1 MRFKLVEFCE
11 MKLATPVLNAVLMT
25 VLIGGCA
32 TVAQDTQPIVATSI
46 TTQTT
51 STSDSTPTT
60 QTTPATQTNS
70 PSTNSLAPVTS
81 QTVLAASTTTLP
93 IASVS
98 TTKLTTTTV
107 ASSNRPKLSVSQTTN
122 LNPNGTS
129 VTVRGTGYDISKG
142 VYVIVCTQAAPGPQ
156 STCVGGVN
164 IDGSSASSVWINSQP
179 PSYAV
184 GLTTAFQP
192 DGSFSVVL
200 LVVAKSGALDCT
212 VVKCGVV
219 TRSDHL
225 RYTDR
230 TQDVF
235 VPITFNANQ

>member
-1 MRFKLVEFCE
+1 
-11 MKLATPVLNAVLMT
+11 MKLATPVLIA

-46 TTQTT
+46 TVQTT
-51 STSDSTPTT
+51 STSNSTPTT
-60 QTTPATQTNS
+60 QTTQTTQSNS
-70 PSTNSLAPVTS
+70 SSTSTLAPAAS
-81 QTVLAASTTTLP
+81 QTVLTASTTTLP
-93 IASVS
+93 RTSVS

-107 ASSNRPKLSVSQTTN
+107 GSTSRPKLSVSQTMN

-129 VTVRGTGYDISKG
+129 VTVRGTGYDITKG

-156 STCVGGVN
+156 STCVGGIN

-179 PSYAV
+179 PSYAA

-212 VVKCGVV
+212 VLKCGVV

-235 VPITFNANQ
+235 VPITFNAN

>member
-1 MRFKLVEFCE
+1 
-11 MKLATPVLNAVLMT
+11 MT

-32 TVAQDTQPIVATSI
+32 TVAQDTQPKVATSI
-46 TTQTT
+46 TVQTT
-51 STSDSTPTT
+51 SPSTSTLVPKVP
-60 QTTPATQTNS
+60 QTTLKA
-70 PSTNSLAPVTS
+70 L
-81 QTVLAASTTTLP
+81 TTTLP
-93 IASVS
+93 LASVS
-98 TTKLTTTTV
+98 TTKPTTTTV
-107 ASSNRPKLSVSQTTN
+107 ASAIRPKLSVSQTTN

-179 PSYAV
+179 PSYAL

-200 LVVAKSGALDCT
+200 SVVAKSGALDCT
-212 VVKCGVV
+212 VLKCGVV

-235 VPITFNANQ
+235 VPITFNTN

>member
-1 MRFKLVEFCE
+1 
-11 MKLATPVLNAVLMT
+11 MKLATPVLNAVLMS

-32 TVAQDTQPIVATSI
+32 TVAQDTQPKVATSI
-46 TTQTT
+46 TVQTT
-51 STSDSTPTT
+51 SPSTSTIVPKVP
-60 QTTPATQTNS
+60 QTTLKA
-70 PSTNSLAPVTS
+70 L
-81 QTVLAASTTTLP
+81 TTTLP
-93 IASVS
+93 LASVS
-98 TTKLTTTTV
+98 TTKPTTTTV
-107 ASSNRPKLSVSQTTN
+107 ASAIRPKLSVSQTTN

-200 LVVAKSGALDCT
+200 SVVAKSGALDCT

-235 VPITFNANQ
+235 VPITFNAN

>member
-11 MKLATPVLNAVLMT
+11 MKLATPVMNTVLMS

-32 TVAQDTQPIVATSI
+32 TVAQDTQPKVATSI
-46 TTQTT
+46 TVQTT
-51 STSDSTPTT
+51 SLSTSTLVPKVP
-60 QTTPATQTNS
+60 QTTLKA
-70 PSTNSLAPVTS
+70 L
-81 QTVLAASTTTLP
+81 TTTLP
-93 IASVS
+93 LASVS
-98 TTKLTTTTV
+98 TTKPTTTTV
-107 ASSNRPKLSVSQTTN
+107 ASAIRPKLSVSQTTN

-179 PSYAV
+179 PSYAL

-200 LVVAKSGALDCT
+200 SVVAKSGALDCT
-212 VVKCGVV
+212 VLKCGVV

-235 VPITFNANQ
+235 VPITFNTN

>member
-1 MRFKLVEFCE
+1 
-11 MKLATPVLNAVLMT
+11 MKLATPVLNAVLMS

-32 TVAQDTQPIVATSI
+32 AVAQDTQPKVATSI
-46 TTQTT
+46 TVQTT
-51 STSDSTPTT
+51 SPSTSTLVPKVP
-60 QTTPATQTNS
+60 QTTLKA
-70 PSTNSLAPVTS
+70 L
-81 QTVLAASTTTLP
+81 TTTLP
-93 IASVS
+93 LASVS
-98 TTKLTTTTV
+98 TTKPTTTTV
-107 ASSNRPKLSVSQTTN
+107 ASAIRPKLSVSQTTN

-200 LVVAKSGALDCT
+200 SVVAKSGALDCT

-235 VPITFNANQ
+235 VPIIFNTN

>member
-1 MRFKLVEFCE
+1 
-11 MKLATPVLNAVLMT
+11 MKLATPVLNAVLMS

-32 TVAQDTQPIVATSI
+32 TVAQDTQPKVATSI
-46 TTQTT
+46 TVQTT
-51 STSDSTPTT
+51 SPSTSTIVPKVP
-60 QTTPATQTNS
+60 QTTLKA
-70 PSTNSLAPVTS
+70 L
-81 QTVLAASTTTLP
+81 TTTLP
-93 IASVS
+93 LASVS
-98 TTKLTTTTV
+98 TTKPTTTTV
-107 ASSNRPKLSVSQTTN
+107 ASAIQPKLSVSQTTN

-129 VTVRGTGYDISKG
+129 VTVRGTGYNISKG

-200 LVVAKSGALDCT
+200 SVVAKSGALDCT

-235 VPITFNANQ
+235 VPISFNTN

>member
-1 MRFKLVEFCE
+1 MS
-11 MKLATPVLNAVLMT
+11 

-32 TVAQDTQPIVATSI
+32 TVAQDTQPKVATSI
-46 TTQTT
+46 TVQTT
-51 STSDSTPTT
+51 SQGTSTLVPKVP
-60 QTTPATQTNS
+60 QTTLKA
-70 PSTNSLAPVTS
+70 L
-81 QTVLAASTTTLP
+81 TTTLP
-93 IASVS
+93 LASVS
-98 TTKLTTTTV
+98 TTKPTTTTV
-107 ASSNRPKLSVSQTTN
+107 ASAIRPKLSVSQTTN

-179 PSYAV
+179 PSYAL

-200 LVVAKSGALDCT
+200 SVVAKSGALDCT
-212 VVKCGVV
+212 VLKCGVV

-235 VPITFNANQ
+235 VPITFNTN

>member
-1 MRFKLVEFCE
+1 
-11 MKLATPVLNAVLMT
+11 MKLATPVMNTVLMS

-32 TVAQDTQPIVATSI
+32 TVAQDTQPKVATSI
-46 TTQTT
+46 TVQTT
-51 STSDSTPTT
+51 SPSTSTIVPKVP
-60 QTTPATQTNS
+60 QTTLKA
-70 PSTNSLAPVTS
+70 L
-81 QTVLAASTTTLP
+81 TTTLP
-93 IASVS
+93 LASVS
-98 TTKLTTTTV
+98 TTKPTTTTV
-107 ASSNRPKLSVSQTTN
+107 ASAIQPKLSVSQTTN

-200 LVVAKSGALDCT
+200 SVVAKSGALDCT

-235 VPITFNANQ
+235 VPITFNTN

>member
-11 MKLATPVLNAVLMT
+11 MKLATPVLNTVLMS

-32 TVAQDTQPIVATSI
+32 TVAQDTQPKVATSI
-46 TTQTT
+46 TVQTT
-51 STSDSTPTT
+51 SPGTSTLVPKVP
-60 QTTPATQTNS
+60 QTTLKA
-70 PSTNSLAPVTS
+70 L
-81 QTVLAASTTTLP
+81 TTTLP
-93 IASVS
+93 LASVS
-98 TTKLTTTTV
+98 TTKPTTTTV
-107 ASSNRPKLSVSQTTN
+107 ASAIRPKLSVSQTTN

-179 PSYAV
+179 PSYAL

-200 LVVAKSGALDCT
+200 SVVAKSGALDCT
-212 VVKCGVV
+212 VLKCGVV

-235 VPITFNANQ
+235 VPITFNTN